1 MSTRSH
7 VRVWLVSAALL
18 TIAQLVAGQGPMPGD
33 DRYQFIAGQSE
44 EQVVTLERVTDGVR
58 FVWPRPARAGWDTAL
73 LAIRS
78 AGAGGTPS
86 VEITSRSGRV
96 EQHFEAGARGLRWLN
111 LSGLRQHLTE
121 GAAVA
126 IRAQGITIEPGP
138 ALLRLFANGLDLD
151 GAILILAP
159 HPDDAEIAAFAL
171 YAGRNATIVT
181 VTSGNAGDFNYRARV
196 ADPAEHYL
204 LKGYLRAVDSVTV
217 PWLGEVPPDRCFN
230 LGYFDARLAAM
241 RLNPG
246 QPVSEMYGPNQD
258 VLPYRRA
265 NIGRLRPVT
274 SRTNTW
280 NHLVEDLA
288 ALFRQVNPSIVVMPH
303 PILDSHADH
312 QYTAV
317 AAVDALDRWDGRPT
331 FLLYT
336 NHASENRYPFGPA
349 GTAMSLPPWSASDVI
364 VERVY
369 AHPVSPELQRR
380 KLFALEAMHDLRLS
394 PEEQATCDVPG
405 LERRPDY
412 PRLPEVDYLRRGPRS
427 EELFLV
433 FGRDSIHEVIQTFL
447 SAQGAGK

>member
-1 MSTRSH
+1 
-7 VRVWLVSAALL
+7 
-18 TIAQLVAGQGPMPGD
+18 
-33 DRYQFIAGQSE
+33 
-44 EQVVTLERVTDGVR
+44 
-58 FVWPRPARAGWDTAL
+58 
-73 LAIRS
+73 
-78 AGAGGTPS
+78 
-86 VEITSRSGRV
+86 
-96 EQHFEAGARGLRWLN
+96 
-111 LSGLRQHLTE
+111 
-121 GAAVA
+121 
-126 IRAQGITIEPGP
+126 
-138 ALLRLFANGLDLD
+138 
-151 GAILILAP
+151 
-159 HPDDAEIAAFAL
+159 
-171 YAGRNATIVT
+171 
-181 VTSGNAGDFNYRARV
+181 
-196 ADPAEHYL
+196 
-204 LKGYLRAVDSVTV
+204 
-217 PWLGEVPPDRCFN
+217 
-230 LGYFDARLAAM
+230 M